1 MKKMLCLVVILLL
14 ISCKKKEIEPHP
26 CLDGKCETSFWIEG
40 PSQGKTDANGYTHI
54 KWIGVNYFSIKGK
67 LAELN
72 PKYIVNGV
80 PLIETTFDS
89 DYWVVF
95 DTIKYSTPMYSV
107 LGWYSDKQFNNPI
120 PIGSYT
126 YTLKDVAQ
134 IQPPLNIAGY
144 QINPYTCFNCS
155 YSSSLFGTYSKYN
168 YAPKQNMFLSKY
180 MKNDTANVYIRVV
193 YNSDMGSRVTK
204 ESSFK
209 IVFD

>member
-1 MKKMLCLVVILLL
+1 MKRILCLVVILLL
-14 ISCKKKEIEPHP
+14 ISCKKKEIKPHP

-40 PSQGKTDANGYTHI
+40 PSQGKIDANGYTHI
-54 KWIGVNYFSIKGK
+54 KWIGANYFSIKGK
-67 LAELN
+67 LAELS
-72 PKYIVNGV
+72 PEYVVNGV

-144 QINPYTCFNCS
+144 QISPHTCFNCS

-204 ESSFK
+204 ETSLK